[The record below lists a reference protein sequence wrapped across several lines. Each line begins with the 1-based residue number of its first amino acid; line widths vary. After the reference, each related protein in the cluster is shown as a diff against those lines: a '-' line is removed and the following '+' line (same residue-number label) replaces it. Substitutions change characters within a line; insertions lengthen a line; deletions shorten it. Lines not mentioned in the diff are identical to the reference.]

1 MVRIR
6 WLPMYRLVASQA
18 AQVLALGLVVYG
30 IAEIV
35 VIPFLFAGLGED
47 RRLLGLFLEAF
58 FFKRLLFLRL
68 AIVLCG
74 GFGWNAL
81 GGFIWR
87 LNRAVF
93 AFDVLGTALLAPIV
107 LGVPLVSRLVLNRI
121 VGLMLKRKVTH
132 SIKKWINSK
141 NKKCLVIQGARQTGK
156 TYIVERFAEE
166 NYEEIVEI
174 NFKQIPSAMD
184 IFSGDLTVDNMVMA
198 MRFRFPEKKIIPGKS
213 LIFLD
218 EIQECQEAITS
229 LKFWAL
235 DNRFDVIAS
244 GSLLGIDY
252 KRASSYPVGYVD
264 YLKMYGIDFE
274 EFLWGM
280 GISEDMIMK
289 LCSYLD
295 LKAIIPEAIHSQM
308 MKYFRQYIAIGGM
321 PEAVQKYIDTRDFRE
336 VDRIQRSLLQGYQY
350 DIAHYATAEEKVKA
364 EKCYLSLA
372 KQLLDKENHK
382 FQYKEVEHG
391 GRAQKYFSSIEWLLR
406 ADMVHLCKRVT
417 DIRFDLDDYARDDFF
432 RAYTTDLSL
441 LMAMKDFSIK
451 QHIIENT
458 LIGNSKGGIFEC
470 AVADALYKKGY
481 PLYFYKNETTKKEI
495 DIIIQKDGKVIPI
508 EVKSGNTRANSLK
521 SIMKNNKDISFGYKF
536 IDGNIG
542 ASKEGI
548 ITLPLY
554 MVAFFDI

>member
-1 MVRIR
+1 
-6 WLPMYRLVASQA
+6 
-18 AQVLALGLVVYG
+18 
-30 IAEIV
+30 
-35 VIPFLFAGLGED
+35 
-47 RRLLGLFLEAF
+47 
-58 FFKRLLFLRL
+58 
-68 AIVLCG
+68 
-74 GFGWNAL
+74 
-81 GGFIWR
+81 
-87 LNRAVF
+87 
-93 AFDVLGTALLAPIV
+93 
-107 LGVPLVSRLVLNRI
+107 
-121 VGLMLKRKVTH
+121 MLKRKVTH

-441 LMAMKDFSIK
+441 LMAMKDF
-451 QHIIENT
+451 
-458 LIGNSKGGIFEC
+458 
-470 AVADALYKKGY
+470 
-481 PLYFYKNETTKKEI
+481 P
-495 DIIIQKDGKVIPI
+495 
-508 EVKSGNTRANSLK
+508 
-521 SIMKNNKDISFGYKF
+521 
-536 IDGNIG
+536 
-542 ASKEGI
+542 
-548 ITLPLY
+548 
-554 MVAFFDI
+554 

>member
-1 MVRIR
+1 
-6 WLPMYRLVASQA
+6 
-18 AQVLALGLVVYG
+18 
-30 IAEIV
+30 
-35 VIPFLFAGLGED
+35 
-47 RRLLGLFLEAF
+47 
-58 FFKRLLFLRL
+58 
-68 AIVLCG
+68 
-74 GFGWNAL
+74 
-81 GGFIWR
+81 
-87 LNRAVF
+87 
-93 AFDVLGTALLAPIV
+93 
-107 LGVPLVSRLVLNRI
+107 
-121 VGLMLKRKVTH
+121 MLKRKITH
-132 SIKKWINSK
+132 SIKKWVDSK
-141 NKKCLVIQGARQTGK
+141 SRKCLVIQGARQTGK

-184 IFSGDLTVDNMVMA
+184 IFSDDLTVDNMIMA
-198 MRFRFPEKKIIPGKS
+198 MRFRFPEKKIIPGKT

-280 GISEDMIMK
+280 GISEDMIMN
-289 LCSYLD
+289 LCRYIDSKD
-295 LKAIIPEAIHSQM
+295 IVPEAIHSQM

-350 DIAHYATAEEKVKA
+350 DIAYYATAEEKVKA

-417 DIRFDLDDYARDDFF
+417 DIRFDLDNYARDDFF

-441 LMAMKDFSIK
+441 LMAMKDFSLK

-458 LIGNSKGGIFEC
+458 LDGNSKGGIFEC
-470 AVADALYKKGY
+470 AIADVLYKKGY
-481 PLYFYKNETTKKEI
+481 QLYFYKNETTKKEI
-495 DIIIQKDGKVIPI
+495 DVIIQKDGKVIPI

-521 SIMKNNKDISFGYKF
+521 TIMKNNKDISSGYKF

-542 ASKEGI
+542 VSEEGI

-554 MVAFFDI
+554 MVAFFDV